1 MFRTVFRP
9 LKKCQKMSHGWV
21 LRAASALFMWMNK
34 YPIILL
40 QPCHPQILTKMIIR
54 CSLKVGKRN
63 YNREMLFSLSIFIAI
78 YSVLK
83 VLSMRFIKTA
93 RNVWS
98 NLSILYDSKHLWASV
113 TYMNWHFIVLNFFYY
128 MVNQISIMDSHV
140 LLPYQN
146 TSCLLW
152 QVYICKPSLN
162 EPFMIIWCI
171 VRIDNKWLFNRGYVY
186 YKFFHQWQI
195 FWYPCRVDN

>member
-1 MFRTVFRP
+1 
-9 LKKCQKMSHGWV
+9 
-21 LRAASALFMWMNK
+21 MWMNK

-54 CSLKVGKRN
+54 WSLKVGKRN
-63 YNREMLFSLSIFIAI
+63 YNREMPFSLNI
-78 YSVLK
+78 YSSLLCTQSFEYEIYK
-83 VLSMRFIKTA
+83 ICKKCMKQL
-93 RNVWS
+93 N
-98 NLSILYDSKHLWASV
+98 SKHLWASV

-162 EPFMIIWCI
+162 KPLMIIWCI
-171 VRIDNKWLFNRGYVY
+171 VRIDNKWLFN
-186 YKFFHQWQI
+186 KL
-195 FWYPCRVDN
+195 RVL